1 LGVKKILEPFHV
13 MQASKLPLAVTGTNT
28 YLSLPIGIKN
38 LDNVLL
44 QLIWTGTVTGTF
56 TILHS
61 PDGALY
67 DSIPVSPSITQPAGS
82 AGHWSV
88 VLQLDPAQWLQVQY
102 VNASGTGTVDV
113 IVTGKDTN

>member
-1 LGVKKILEPFHV
+1 MKKILEPFHV
-13 MQASKLPLAVTGTNT
+13 MAATKLPVTVTGTNT

-38 LDNVLL
+38 LDNVGL

-56 TILHS
+56 TVLHS
-61 PDGALY
+61 PDGVLY
-67 DSIPVSPSITQPAGS
+67 DSITVSPAITQPAGS

-88 VLQLDPAQWLQVQY
+88 VLQFDPYQWVKVQY

-113 IVTGKDTN
+113 IVTAKDCN